1 MVDNRHYPGRE
12 EHQRFINEMKP
23 DSITDQE
30 WQYYLSSDVH
40 SNGPLRDKVE
50 AALGWKKDDVD
61 DARQIAEQVLGAV
74 KIAEK
79 GHVPEEN
86 LPRYRYLRKIA
97 QNLGSLGGQV
107 SGQGEYADANVLWAM
122 EAKYGRMANELRADI
137 PREEEQHGT
146 NPEV

>member
-1 MVDNRHYPGRE
+1 MGSWPDFPKLEKPEGIT
-12 EHQRFINEMKP
+12 EH
-23 DSITDQE
+23 E
-30 WQYYLSSDVH
+30 WAVYQNND
-40 SNGPLRDKVE
+40 PLTISPAIRDKVE

-146 NPEV
+146 DPEV

>member
-1 MVDNRHYPGRE
+1 MADFPKLE
-12 EHQRFINEMKP
+12 KP
-23 DSITDQE
+23 EGITDLE
-30 WQYYLSSDVH
+30 WDLYLSGGQNELDIAI
-40 SNGPLRDKVE
+40 RDKVE

-137 PREEEQHGT
+137 PREEDNEHRD
-146 NPEV
+146 